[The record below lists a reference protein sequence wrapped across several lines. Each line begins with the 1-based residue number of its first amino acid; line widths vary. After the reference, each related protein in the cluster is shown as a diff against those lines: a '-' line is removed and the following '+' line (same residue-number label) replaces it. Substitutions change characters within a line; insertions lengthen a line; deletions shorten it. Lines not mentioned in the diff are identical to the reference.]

1 MHDPR
6 FAELAETLVAHSCSV
21 AKGEKVLVEA
31 WDTPVEMVR
40 ALIRRIDRA
49 GGLPIVELKS
59 NRVHRDL
66 VLAASEDQMR
76 AIADAERYR
85 MERVDAYIGIRGNA
99 NIAENSDVP
108 PEKIGLYQRL
118 WWVPVHHDVRV
129 KQTKW
134 VVLRWPDPSMA
145 QLANMSTEGFE
156 DFYFRV
162 CNVDYARMAQAMR
175 PLMELMEQTK
185 DVRVVAPGT
194 DLRFSIENIPVI
206 GCAGENNI
214 PDGEVFTAPVKD
226 SVRGEIRF
234 NTPTVYQGSSHD
246 DVYLRFERGKIVEAS
261 SNNQSAL
268 DATLNSDEGARYLGE
283 FAVAF
288 NPHITRPMRDILFDE
303 KIAGSI
309 HLTPGSCYDDASN
322 GNKSEIHWDMVL
334 RQTPEVG
341 GGELYF
347 DDRLVRKD
355 GLFVVSELDGL
366 NPEGLGSEGP
376 RA

>member
-1 MHDPR
+1 MKDPR
-6 FAELAETLVAHSCSV
+6 YEELADTLVAHSCAV
-21 AKGEKVLVEA
+21 KKGEKVLVEA
-31 WDTPVEMVR
+31 WDTPTDMVR

-59 NRVHRDL
+59 HAVHRDL
-66 VLAASEDQMR
+66 LLAASEAQMR
-76 AIADAERYR
+76 VIADAERYR
-85 MERVDAYIGIRGNA
+85 MESMDAYVGIRGKP
-99 NIAENSDVP
+99 NIAENADVP
-108 PEKIGLYQRL
+108 PDKIGLYQRL

-129 KQTKW
+129 RKTKW

-162 CNVDYARMAQAMR
+162 CNVDYARMARAMR
-175 PLMELMEQTK
+175 PLVELMEQTGR
-185 DVRVVAPGT
+185 VRITAPGT
-194 DLRFSIENIPVI
+194 DLRFSIEGIPVV
-206 GCAGENNI
+206 GCAGENNV
-214 PDGEVFTAPVKD
+214 PDGEVFTAPVRD
-226 SVRGEIRF
+226 SVEGEVRF

-246 DVYLRFERGKIVEAS
+246 DVHLQFERGRIVKAS
-261 SNNQSAL
+261 SSNPQAL
-268 DATLNSDEGARYLGE
+268 AATLDSDDGARYLGE

-303 KIAGSI
+303 KIAGSL

-322 GNKSEIHWDMVL
+322 GNKSEIHWDLVL

-341 GGELYF
+341 GGELFF

-355 GLFVVSELDGL
+355 GLFVVPELEGL
-366 NPEGLGSEGP
+366 NPERWG
-376 RA
+376 A